1 MFIYSKSMNNHFL
14 DQKFT
19 KMINNRKVI
28 GLNRIGRL
36 KHRIKIFFGR
46 CSDNFTEKNL

>member
-1 MFIYSKSMNNHFL
+1 MFIYSKSMNNRFL
-14 DQKFT
+14 DLKVT

-36 KHRIKIFFGR
+36 KHQIEIFFGR
-46 CSDNFTEKNL
+46 SSENFTEKNL